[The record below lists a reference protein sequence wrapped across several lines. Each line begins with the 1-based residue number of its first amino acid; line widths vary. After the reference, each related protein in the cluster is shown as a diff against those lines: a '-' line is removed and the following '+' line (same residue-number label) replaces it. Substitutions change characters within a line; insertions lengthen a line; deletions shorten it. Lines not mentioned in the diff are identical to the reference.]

1 MSRTLLKSRKFAP
14 LFWCQ
19 FFSAFNDSYL
29 KTAIVFLILY
39 PVVLARSG
47 PLIQLA
53 GALFI
58 APSFLLS
65 ALGGELA
72 DRFDKAVIARR
83 LKLVEFGAV
92 AVAAF
97 GFLVHSLPILFVA
110 LTMFGILSAMFGPV
124 KYGILPDHLAVHD
137 LPAGN
142 ALVEG
147 ATFIAIIA
155 GTFIAALAENYGGKA
170 SWFALLTLIFAAL
183 SWLAALAIPCSGEG
197 APHLKVDYNIVRSTF
212 NLMRDLRHDRRI
224 WHGSIMVSLF
234 WLVGAVVF
242 GLLPP
247 MVKMVLGGDEL
258 VVSLYLA
265 LFAIGIAVG
274 SGLASWVLDGRTL
287 MLPTPLAAIIIGV
300 VSLDLAWA
308 LHGVVHHSHMTV
320 SMFFHDPRA
329 WHVGIDLAL
338 LSMAGGL
345 YVVPAF
351 AAVQAWAPRDHRAR
365 VVAGVNVLS
374 ALLMVVGSL
383 SVAAL
388 QAAGWSMAMIYVGL
402 GLGSFIAA
410 AWIFAVLPTNPL
422 RDFAALVFRLVY
434 RLEVTGL
441 ENVARA
447 GPNAII
453 ALNHVSLLDAEIAF
467 SVLDNN
473 PIFAIDHQFAQK
485 WWMRP
490 VVKLMHAL
498 PLDPTRPLATRQ
510 LIQEVRG
517 GKTLVIFPEG
527 RITRTGSLMKVYD
540 GPGLIADKAGVPV
553 VPVRIEGA
561 EKTRFSYL
569 TPSQVFRP
577 MIKRIKVTIM
587 EPRRI
592 EVPDALRGRARRQ
605 AAGAAL
611 YAIMSEMVFKTTST
625 DRTIFQ
631 AVVDAALE
639 HGAKHVALEDPIA
652 GPMTYKRALIATRVL
667 GKKLAPL
674 VPLDG
679 TIGVMLPTSIG
690 CTITLLGLMSAGR
703 TVAMVNFS
711 AGSANIKSAG
721 HAAGF
726 ETIVTSRAFV
736 EKGKLDKLVA
746 EIGTTFRI
754 VYLEDLRATVG
765 LTDKLAAA
773 LRWKHPIVKP
783 PRDGGGDRPAVVLFT
798 SGSEGKPKGVVLSHR
813 NMLSNAAQA
822 RAVVDFGRDDTV
834 FNVLPMFHA
843 FGLTIGTIVP
853 LVFGVKVFL
862 YPSPLHYR
870 IIPEL
875 IYASNATI
883 LFGTDTFLA
892 GYARVANAYDFR
904 SLRYVMAGAEPV
916 KETTRQTYLEKFGLR
931 ILEGYGITE
940 MAPVLSLNTPMFNK
954 NGTVGRLMP
963 GMRMRLDAVDGIHE
977 GGKLVVSG
985 PNTML
990 GYLKDDMPGVLQ
1002 PPPDGWHDTGDIVAL
1017 DDKGF
1022 LTIKGRAKRF
1032 AKVAGEMVSLAAIET
1047 LAAQLWPDEI
1057 SAAAAVHDAR
1067 KGERVILITQH
1078 KGASRGDFASFA
1090 KSHGAADIMVPAR
1103 NRAYPDDPPARHRQA
1118 GLCRRQAPRRCARG
1132 GESVGRLA
1140 LPVTDA
1146 RNFCTAESLRTAT
1159 KRILADSEATES
1171 GTLSHASQGGC
1182 RADRRDR
1189 NI

>member
-39 PVVLARSG
+39 PVVLAHSG

-65 ALGGELA
+65 AVGGELA
-72 DRFDKAVIARR
+72 DRYDKAVIARR

-92 AVAAF
+92 AIASA
-97 GFLVHSLPILFVA
+97 GFLLHSLPILFVA

-124 KYGILPDHLAVHD
+124 KYGILPDHLSVHD

-170 SWFALLTLIFAAL
+170 TWFAALTLAFAAL
-183 SWLAALAIPCSGEG
+183 SWLAALAIPRSGEG
-197 APHLKVDYNIVRSTF
+197 APHLKVDYNIFRSTYH
-212 NLMRDLRHDRRI
+212 LMHDLRGDKRL
-224 WHGSIMVSLF
+224 WHGGIIVSMF

-247 MVKMVLGGDEL
+247 MVKMTLGGDEL

-274 SGLASWVLDGRTL
+274 SGLASWLLDGRTL
-287 MLPTPLAAIIIGV
+287 MLPTPLAAILIGF
-300 VSLDLAWA
+300 VSLDLAWV
-308 LHGVVHHSHMTV
+308 LHSIGHVEQPHMTV
-320 SMFFHDPRA
+320 AMFWHDPTA

-338 LSMAGGL
+338 LSMGGGL
-345 YVVPAF
+345 YVVPSF
-351 AAVQAWAPRDHRAR
+351 AAVQAWSPADHRAR

-383 SVAAL
+383 AVAAL
-388 QAAGWSMAMIYVGL
+388 QAAGWTMAMIFLGL
-402 GLGSFIAA
+402 GLGSFVAT

-434 RLEVTGL
+434 RLKVTGL
-441 ENVARA
+441 ENIAKA

-453 ALNHVSLLDAEIAF
+453 ALNHVSLLDAQIAF
-467 SVLDNN
+467 SILDMN
-473 PIFAIDHQFAQK
+473 PIFAIDHTFAQK
-485 WWMRP
+485 WWMKP
-490 VVKLMHAL
+490 VVKYMNAL

-510 LIQEVRG
+510 LIQAVKG
-517 GKTLVIFPEG
+517 GATLVIFPEG

-540 GPGLIADKAGVPV
+540 GPGLIADKSGAPI

-561 EKTRFSYL
+561 EKSRFSYL
-569 TPSQVFRP
+569 KPTQVFRP
-577 MIKRIKVTIM
+577 FVKRIKVTIM
-587 EPRRI
+587 EPRHI
-592 EVPDALRGRARRQ
+592 EVPEDLRGRKRRQ

-611 YAIMSEMVFKTTST
+611 YAIMSEMIFKTTPT
-625 DRTIFQ
+625 DRTVFQ
-631 AVVDAALE
+631 AVVDAATE
-639 HGAKHVALEDPIA
+639 NGAKHIALEDPVS
-652 GPMTYKRALIATRVL
+652 GTMTYKRALIGARVL
-667 GKKLAPL
+667 GRKLAPV
-674 VPLDG
+674 VPVGG

-690 CTITLLGLMSAGR
+690 CTVTLLGLMSAGR
-703 TVAMVNFS
+703 VVAMVNFS
-711 AGSANIKSAG
+711 AGAANIKSAG

-726 ETIVTSRAFV
+726 ETIITSRAFI

-746 EIGTTFRI
+746 DIGGTFRM
-754 VYLEDLRATVG
+754 VYLEDIRANVG
-765 LTDKLAAA
+765 LKDKLAGA
-773 LRWKHPIVKP
+773 LRWKHPIFKP
-783 PRDGGGDRPAVVLFT
+783 AAVGGGADRPAAVLFT

-822 RAVVDFGRDDTV
+822 RAVVDFGREDTV

-853 LVFGVKVFL
+853 LVFGVKVYL

-875 IYASNATI
+875 VYGSNATI

-904 SLRYVMAGAEPV
+904 SLRYVMSGAEPV
-916 KETTRQTYLEKFGLR
+916 KDTTRNTYLEKFGLR

-940 MAPVLSLNTPMFNK
+940 MAPVLCLNTPMFNK
-954 NGTVGRLMP
+954 NGSVGRLMP
-963 GMRMRLDAVDGIHE
+963 GMRMRLEAVDGIE
-977 GGKLVVSG
+977 DGGKLVVSG

-1017 DDKGF
+1017 DPNGF
-1022 LTIKGRAKRF
+1022 ISIKGRAKRF
-1032 AKVAGEMVSLAAIET
+1032 AKIAGEMVSLAAIET
-1047 LAAQLWPDEI
+1047 MAGKLWPDEI
-1057 SAAAAVHDAR
+1057 SAAASVPDAR
-1067 KGERVILITQH
+1067 KGERIVLVTQH
-1078 KGASRGDFASFA
+1078 KGASRNDFATYA
-1090 KSHGAADIMVPAR
+1090 KSHGAADVMVPAEVVHI
-1103 NRAYPDDPPARHRQA
+1103 PTIPLLGSGKLDFA
-1118 GLCRRQAPRRCARG
+1118 G
-1132 GESVGRLA
+1132 VKRL
-1140 LPVTDA
+1140 VEERED
-1146 RNFCTAESLRTAT
+1146 E
-1159 KRILADSEATES
+1159 K
-1171 GTLSHASQGGC
+1171 AS
-1182 RADRRDR
+1182 AA
-1189 NI
+1189 